1 MINNEPVH
9 FSLKYLPLLI
19 RLRCCEPARLPG
31 YLGSTLHGIL
41 GWALLNHKEA
51 YRYIYENRKM
61 AEGGYDI
68 PNPYI
73 INPPG
78 YREQY
83 NKGDEL
89 RFQVILLGDALRYA
103 EQLIN
108 ALITAGS
115 FTIGAERK
123 RFQLEEIM
131 QYDQLQSIWKPGLYA
146 PEAIKAEAISEHRTE
161 GCTNCSI
168 QLLTPLRIRRGGSLL
183 TELDFITIF
192 RSISRRITELT
203 ARYGGYVNEQ
213 EIAWLMEAAQHIQ
226 KTSSGLYVKNMERY
240 STRRDKKM
248 DLSGLLG
255 AMTFQGELA
264 PFTPWL
270 NAACILH
277 LGRNTTLGCGKI
289 DAVIMN

>member
-131 QYDQLQSIWKPGLYA
+131 QYDQLQSIWKPRPLCPRGHKSGSPL
-146 PEAIKAEAISEHRTE
+146 RTQ
-161 GCTNCSI
+161 NRRLH
-168 QLLTPLRIRRGGSLL
+168 QLLH
-183 TELDFITIF
+183 
-192 RSISRRITELT
+192 T
-203 ARYGGYVNEQ
+203 AADPASHPEKRQ
-213 EIAWLMEAAQHIQ
+213 PADR
-226 KTSSGLYVKNMERY
+226 T
-240 STRRDKKM
+240 
-248 DLSGLLG
+248 
-255 AMTFQGELA
+255 
-264 PFTPWL
+264 
-270 NAACILH
+270 
-277 LGRNTTLGCGKI
+277 
-289 DAVIMN
+289 

>member
-146 PEAIKAEAISEHRTE
+146 PEAIKAEVLSEHRTE

-168 QLLTPLRIRRGGSLL
+168 QLLTCLL
-183 TELDFITIF
+183 YTSD
-192 RSISRRITELT
+192 
-203 ARYGGYVNEQ
+203 
-213 EIAWLMEAAQHIQ
+213 AA
-226 KTSSGLYVKNMERY
+226 
-240 STRRDKKM
+240 D
-248 DLSGLLG
+248 D
-255 AMTFQGELA
+255 
-264 PFTPWL
+264 
-270 NAACILH
+270 
-277 LGRNTTLGCGKI
+277 
-289 DAVIMN
+289 

>member
-1 MINNEPVH
+1 
-9 FSLKYLPLLI
+9 
-19 RLRCCEPARLPG
+19 
-31 YLGSTLHGIL
+31 
-41 GWALLNHKEA
+41 
-51 YRYIYENRKM
+51 
-61 AEGGYDI
+61 
-68 PNPYI
+68 
-73 INPPG
+73 
-78 YREQY
+78 
-83 NKGDEL
+83 
-89 RFQVILLGDALRYA
+89 
-103 EQLIN
+103 
-108 ALITAGS
+108 
-115 FTIGAERK
+115 
-123 RFQLEEIM
+123 M

-146 PEAIKAEAISEHRTE
+146 PEAIKAEVLSEHRTE

-168 QLLTPLRIRRGGSLL
+168 QLLTPLRIRRSGSLL